1 MLGVRVFPG
10 ALLRGLIEKVTE
22 TIPSFVRVD
31 LGALDVALPDAAI
44 DALGRYLDLLL
55 AANRRVNLTGIR
67 DRDEAWRRHI
77 IDSLTLLPGLADL
90 PDGSIVIDVGSGGGL
105 PGVPVAIALP
115 HVRVTLLEATGKKA
129 NFLGECVEQLGL
141 QNVQVVQ
148 DRAET
153 VGQSRTH
160 RQHYDA
166 AICRAIG
173 PMRELLEYTL
183 PLVAVGGRVLAMKGP
198 KAEAELRQASDA
210 LSKLGAGELQVF
222 DAYPEGFDRHTVVVC
237 IAKASPTPKGYPRRP
252 GLPRQDPL

>member
-1 MLGVRVFPG
+1 MGVRVFPG
-10 ALLRGLIEKVTE
+10 ALLKGLLKKVTE
-22 TIPSFVRVD
+22 TIPSFVHTD
-31 LGALDVALPDAAI
+31 LGALGVSLPDAAV
-44 DALGRYLDLLL
+44 DTLSRYLDLLL

-77 IDSLTLLPGLADL
+77 IDSLTLLPGLAEL
-90 PDGSIVIDVGSGGGL
+90 PDGATVIDVGSGGGL

-115 HVRVTLLEATGKKA
+115 NVRVTLLEATGKKA

-141 QNVQVVQ
+141 GNVQVVQ
-148 DRAET
+148 DRAEAA
-153 VGQSRTH
+153 GQDRAH
-160 RQHYDA
+160 RQRYDA

-173 PMRELLEYTL
+173 PMRDLLEYTL

-210 LSKLGAGELQVF
+210 LWTLGAGELQVF
-222 DAYPEGFDRHTVVVC
+222 DAYPEGFGRHTVIVC
-237 IAKASPTPKGYPRRP
+237 ITKARLTPKAYPRRP